1 MDQVNAKVLRAKWAS
16 IRSRH
21 AIAAAHD
28 DLECHH
34 RWLDRHRVA
43 WSEEIKLYE
52 SRLKSK
58 LRSDALKRLALG
70 LLLIG
75 PITCLALLR
84 LIAWLLPCVRDLL
97 FGTVSWLHTLARLT
111 RKHVASYLAR
121 SRRATKNRSK
131 QHHYGRIVGL
141 DGPLCTGQPASST
154 LVTKSEAGLLKVR
167 LVVGSF
173 GAVLVGFIAIAPT
186 FDTNKEPAETA
197 PNILEH
203 SGLAMPPH
211 RAALDQSKH
220 VDRLV
225 PDPIQGFGVLAS
237 APNAQRVSLAVATIA
252 EIISLTRPLTD
263 TLERPEGAIEASEVT
278 LPVRKPEANIR
289 VRAKRGI
296 TRKKHQLTLREQL
309 PWLR

>member
-28 DLECHH
+28 DLECHQ
-34 RWLDRHRVA
+34 RWLDRHRAA

-97 FGTVSWLHTLARLT
+97 FGIVSWLHTLARLT
-111 RKHVASYLAR
+111 RKQVASYLSR
-121 SRRATKNRSK
+121 SHRATKNRSK

-154 LVTKSEAGLLKVR
+154 LVTKSETGLLKVR

-173 GAVLVGFIAIAPT
+173 GAVLVGFLATAST
-186 FDTNKEPAETA
+186 FDKHKEPAEIA
-197 PNILEH
+197 PNVLEH
-203 SGLAMPPH
+203 SGPALPPLQ
-211 RAALDQSKH
+211 AALDQPKH
-220 VDRLV
+220 VDQLI
-225 PDPIQGFGVLAS
+225 PDPIRGFGVLAS
-237 APNAQRVSLAVATIA
+237 APDAQRVSLAEAAIA
-252 EIISLTRPLTD
+252 EIIALTRPLPD
-263 TLERPEGAIEASEVT
+263 TLEQPEARIEAAEVT
-278 LPVRKPEANIR
+278 LPVRKPEAKIR
-289 VRAKRGI
+289 VKAKRGF
-296 TRKKHQLTLREQL
+296 TRKKHQLTLWEQL